1 MIASMCLALALYH
14 EARGEPHYGQ
24 LMVARVIVN
33 RVQSK
38 NFPDSVCDVVMQP
51 RQFSF
56 VKKGKFPKA
65 KDLDAWRVSQ
75 DLADQVIKDV
85 RVLPYSMA
93 DHYHTVKVSPVWNK
107 DLYKVTQVGG
117 HIFYSRNH
125 PYAFLG
131 KIRPKSRPEALVKP
145 EQFAFMRWF
154 GLL

>member
-1 MIASMCLALALYH
+1 MCLALALYH

-38 NFPDSVCDVVMQP
+38 NFPDSICDVVMQP

-56 VKKGKFPKA
+56 VRDGKFPNP
-65 KDLDAWRVSQ
+65 KDESSWHSSKV
-75 DLADQVIKDV
+75 LAAEIVKDV
-85 RVLPYSMA
+85 RVLPYSIA
-93 DHYHTVKVSPVWNK
+93 DHYHTVKISPVWNK
-107 DLYKVTQVGG
+107 DLYKVTRVGR
-117 HIFYSRNH
+117 HIFYSRHH